1 MQCQEHKD
9 VIVCVLCCILCAVY
23 AEGVMFKCG
32 VLDAMNLIMILSS
45 LVCFKEFVFADR
57 LCQIVCRGEG
67 EDEGEG

>member
-32 VLDAMNLIMILSS
+32 VLDAMNLIMICLH
-45 LVCFKEFVFADR
+45 LFVSKNLYLLIDY
-57 LCQIVCRGEG
+57 VK
-67 EDEGEG
+67 